1 MTGIY
6 KSRGQALCD
15 REITITGRLASMS
28 RETAVQEIR
37 AVGGRHSE
45 IPTDNTAYVVIGGDG
60 PPLGPDGRPTQA
72 LRRARDL
79 LALGKPVKILEEAEF
94 LPLIKNRREAAS
106 LQRLYTIAQ
115 LSRILNEPLAKIRT
129 WVREGLISPFKV
141 ERRLC
146 YFEFS
151 QIAMARRLQQLT
163 NAGITASRIL
173 QSLAQISEWQG
184 KSTAD
189 LSQLEATTQSG
200 DLLIRLDTGHLADP
214 SGQLL
219 LDFAQDAPTTQAD
232 GSAQEAL
239 PMMTPRRE
247 TADGWVRIG
256 IAAEES
262 GNFDSAVEAYQEALS
277 MGSPQ
282 PEVCFNLGNT
292 FYAMNRNAEAT
303 ACFTQ
308 ATQIDTDYIEAWN
321 NLGNTLAEIGKYK
334 DAINAYQ
341 RALAISP
348 FYADAHY
355 NLAETMASQE
365 NFAGAR
371 GHWLAYLRQ
380 DPNSPWASKVR
391 ERLAALR

>member
-1 MTGIY
+1 MMGIH
-6 KSRGQALCD
+6 KSRGKALCD

-28 RETAVQEIR
+28 RETAVQEIH

-94 LPLIKNRREAAS
+94 LPLIKNRREAAN
-106 LQRLYTIAQ
+106 LQRLYTIVQ
-115 LSRILNEPLAKIRT
+115 LSRILDEPLAKIRS
-129 WVREGLISPFKV
+129 WLREGLIRPFKV

-163 NAGITASRIL
+163 QAGITPSRIR
-173 QSLAQISEWQG
+173 QSLAQISEWQNQS
-184 KSTAD
+184 KAD
-189 LSQLEATTQSG
+189 LSQLEATTESG
-200 DLLIRLDTGHLADP
+200 DLLIRLDNGSLADP

-219 LDFAQDAPTTQAD
+219 LDFAQDTPRTEVGAEGQDTLPT
-232 GSAQEAL
+232 
-239 PMMTPRRE
+239 MKPRRE
-247 TADGWVRIG
+247 TADGWFRIG

-262 GNFDSAVEAYQEALS
+262 GNFDSAMEAYQEALRL
-277 MGSPQ
+277 GSPQ

-292 FYAMNRNAEAT
+292 FYAMNRNAEAA

-308 ATQIDTDYIEAWN
+308 ATQIDTEYVEAWN
-321 NLGNTLAEIGKYK
+321 NLGNTLGEIGKYK
-334 DAINAYQ
+334 DAVNAYQ

-365 NFAGAR
+365 NFTGAR
-371 GHWLAYLRQ
+371 EHWLAYLRQ

-391 ERLAALR
+391 ERLAELR